1 MSQLF
6 LKTKTAG
13 YYMVQNANQALY
25 SQLFSNAAWTKTNI
39 TLTAT
44 QTDPN
49 SGTEA
54 FTLTAGA
61 SNATMLQSIVLDG
74 TRNRT
79 LSIYL
84 KRKTGTGNISLTVD
98 GSTYVVTAIT
108 GAWVRYSTTL
118 SASGTITCGIKIA
131 TSGDEVYAAWA
142 QLEDTN
148 AVSPGYTTY
157 ATNTAN
163 RYTVT
168 QITDADYPANTA
180 RGCAFLD
187 GRFFVMDEASAD
199 IYQSALENAASWS
212 ALEFIG
218 TQIEPDA
225 GVYLAKFNNYIVAFK
240 KFSTEF
246 FYDAA
251 NATGSI
257 LSPVQNSAFKV
268 GCASDGS
275 VREMAGTIVWMGQTK
290 DGFGRGI
297 FQLDGTAPKK
307 ISTGQVDKIINADSL
322 ATVYSWS
329 CNVGSHLLYGLTL
342 VTTGITLVYDFTSQ
356 LWSFFTYLT
365 SSGVNKTITA
375 ISTLG
380 VATSTAH
387 GYSDGD
393 IILVAS
399 TNASFNGWHVV
410 TDPTTDTFQLQAT
423 GTAFSGSGTSTKHTE
438 SYFPI
443 ISSTAAN
450 GKQYMQHA
458 TSGALYEFSQ
468 STYTDPIGSIA
479 ARIRTPKLDEGKT
492 DYKTMPSAE
501 LIGDKVSS
509 VAVMRYSDD
518 DYVTNSGFRPIDLL
532 TDQSQIR
539 RLGKFRRRSFEVLHV
554 KNALLRLE
562 ALEITGA

>member
-6 LKTKTAG
+6 LKTKTVG

-44 QTDPN
+44 QTDP
-49 SGTEA
+49 SAGTEA

-61 SNATMLQSIVLDG
+61 ANATMLQSVALTG
-74 TRNRT
+74 TLNRT
-79 LSIYL
+79 FSIYL
-84 KRKTGTGNISLTVD
+84 KRKTGTGNISITVD
-98 GSTYVVTAIT
+98 GSTYSVETTT
-108 GAWVRYSTTL
+108 GAWARFDTTL
-118 SASGTITCGIKIA
+118 TASGTVTCGIKIA

-142 QLEDTN
+142 QLEDGL
-148 AVSPGYTTY
+148 ATTY

-168 QITDADYPANTA
+168 QITDADYPSNTT

-187 GRFFVMDEASAD
+187 GRFFVMDTKGD

-218 TQIEPDA
+218 TQIEPDQ
-225 GVYLAKFNNYIVAFK
+225 GVYLAKHNNYLAAFK
-240 KFSTEF
+240 QYNTEF

-257 LSPVQNSAFKV
+257 LAPVQNAANKI
-268 GCASDGS
+268 GCASDAS
-275 VREMAGTIVWMGQTK
+275 VKEMAGTICWMGQTK

-297 FQLDGTAPKK
+297 FRLNGMAPEK
-307 ISTGQVDKIINADSL
+307 ISTPQIDKILNADSL

-329 CNVGSHLLYGLTL
+329 ANVGSHLLYGLTL
-342 VTTGITLVYDFTSQ
+342 VTTGVTLVYDFTTS
-356 LWSFFTYLT
+356 LWSFFTYLV
-365 SSGVNKTITA
+365 SSGVTKTVTAITA
-375 ISTLG
+375 AG
-380 VATSTAH
+380 VATSAAH

-393 IILVAS
+393 ITLIAS
-399 TNASFNGWHVV
+399 TNADFNGWHVV
-410 TDPTTDTFQLQAT
+410 TDVTTNTFQLQAT
-423 GTAFSGSGTSTKHTE
+423 GTVFSGSGTSVKHTE
-438 SYFPI
+438 TYFPVI
-443 ISSTAAN
+443 ASTSAN

-468 STYTDPIGSIA
+468 STYIDPIGAIA
-479 ARIRTPKLDEGKT
+479 ARIRTPKFDGGSSAF
-492 DYKTMPSAE
+492 KTMGSVE
-501 LIGDKVSS
+501 VIGDKISSTALLRYTDNDWVSYS
-509 VAVMRYSDD
+509 YFRPVDLSIERSNLFRMGRYS
-518 DYVTNSGFRPIDLL
+518 
-532 TDQSQIR
+532 
-539 RLGKFRRRSFEVLHV
+539 RRSFELLHL

-562 ALEITGA
+562 ALEIGE

>member
-1 MSQLF
+1 MTQLL

-13 YYMVQNANQALY
+13 YYMTQNANLLTY

-39 TLTAT
+39 TLTSG
-44 QTDPN
+44 QTDP
-49 SGTEA
+49 SAGTEA

-61 SNATMLQSIVLDG
+61 ANATMLQSITLDG
-74 TRNRT
+74 PKNRT
-79 LSIYL
+79 LSLYL

-108 GAWVRYSTTL
+108 GAWVRYSTAL
-118 SASGTITCGIKIA
+118 LASGTVTCGIKIA
-131 TSGDEVYAAWA
+131 TSGDEVYMAWA

-148 AVSPGYTTY
+148 AVAPGYTTY

-187 GRFFVMDEASAD
+187 GRFFVMDEASGD
-199 IYQSALENAASWS
+199 IYQSALENAASWA

-225 GVYLAKFNNYIVAFK
+225 GVYLAKFNNYIAAFK
-240 KFSTEF
+240 KYSTEF

-251 NATGSI
+251 NSTGSI
-257 LSPVQNSAFKV
+257 LAPVQNAAFKV
-268 GCASDGS
+268 GGAHESS
-275 VREMAGTIVWMGQTK
+275 FQEMAGTVVWMGQSK
-290 DGFGRGI
+290 GGFGRGI
-297 FQLDGTAPKK
+297 FRLNGTAPDK
-307 ISTGQVDKIINADSL
+307 ISTEQVDKILNADSL

-329 CNVGSHLLYGLTL
+329 CNVGAHLLYGLTL
-342 VTTGITLVYDFTSQ
+342 VTTGVTLVYDFTSQ
-356 LWSFFTYLT
+356 LWSLFTYLT

-375 ISTLG
+375 VTTGG

-393 IILVAS
+393 ILLIAS
-399 TNASFNGWHVV
+399 TNADFNGWHVA
-410 TDPTTDTFQLQAT
+410 TDVTTDTFQLQAT
-423 GTAFSGSGTSTKHTE
+423 GTVFSGSGTATKHTE

-468 STYTDPIGSIA
+468 STYTDPIGAIA

-501 LIGDKVSS
+501 LIGDKVASF
-509 VAVMRYSDD
+509 AVMRYSDD
-518 DYVTNSGFRPIDLL
+518 DYVTNTGFRPIDLNA
-532 TDQSQIR
+532 DQSQIR

-562 ALEITGA
+562 AIEVTGA

>member
-1 MSQLF
+1 MSQLL
-6 LKTKTAG
+6 LKTKTVG

-39 TLTAT
+39 TLTAS

-49 SGTEA
+49 AGTEA
-54 FTLTAGA
+54 FTLTANA
-61 SNATMLQSIVLDG
+61 ANATMLQSIALSG
-74 TRNRT
+74 TKNRT
-79 LSIYL
+79 FSIYL

-98 GSTYVVTAIT
+98 GTTYVVTAIT
-108 GAWVRYSTTL
+108 GSWVRYSTAL
-118 SASGTITCGIKIA
+118 LASGTVTCGIKIA
-131 TSGDEVYAAWA
+131 TNGDEVYAAWA

-148 AVSPGYTTY
+148 AAAPGYTTY

-168 QITDADYPANTA
+168 QIVDADYPANTA

-199 IYQSALENAASWS
+199 IYQSALEDASSWA

-225 GVYLAKFNNYIVAFK
+225 GVYLAKYNNYIVAFK

-257 LSPVQNSAFKV
+257 LAPVQNAAFKV
-268 GCASDGS
+268 GGAAEGS
-275 VREMAGTIVWMGQTK
+275 FREMAGTVVWMGQSK

-297 FQLDGTAPKK
+297 FRLNGTAPEK
-307 ISTGQVDKIINADSL
+307 ISTPQIDKILNADSL

-342 VTTGITLVYDFTSQ
+342 VTTGVTLVYDFTTQ

-365 SSGVNKTITA
+365 SSGVNKTVTA
-375 ISTLG
+375 VSAAG
-380 VATSTAH
+380 VATSAAH

-393 IILVAS
+393 IVLIAS
-399 TNASFNGWHVV
+399 TNASFNGWHVA
-410 TDPTTDTFQLQAT
+410 TDVTTDTFQLQAT
-423 GTAFSGSGTSTKHTE
+423 GTAFSGSGTATKHTE

-468 STYTDPIGSIA
+468 SAYVDAIGAIA
-479 ARIRTPKLDEGKT
+479 ARIRTPKMDKQT
-492 DYKTMPSAE
+492 TNYKTTSSVTI
-501 LIGDKVSS
+501 IGDRISS
-509 VAVMRYSDD
+509 VALIRDSDD
-518 DYVTNSGFRPIDLL
+518 DYATNSKFRPVDLSS
-532 TDQSQIR
+532 DQPQIR

-554 KNALLRLE
+554 KNANLRLE
-562 ALEITGA
+562 ALEIEGA